1 VYKKRVCGS
10 YIKLLIPN
18 RGEVLEHR
26 YVFEQYY
33 NCCLLK
39 TAVIHHKDGNG
50 HNNNID
56 NLQLT
61 DRKNHKKLP
70 HKPQRNG
77 LTNSYQPKY
86 AFLP

>member
-1 VYKKRVCGS
+1 MFKKKIYGN
-10 YIKLLIPN
+10 YIKIFVPD
-18 RGEVLEHR
+18 RGYVLEHR
-26 YVFEQYY
+26 HTFEQHHK
-33 NCCLLK
+33 CCLLK

-61 DRKNHKKLP
+61 NRKNHKKLP

-77 LTNSYQPKY
+77 LNNSYEPRY
-86 AFLP
+86 GFLP

>member
-1 VYKKRVCGS
+1 MYKKRICGS
-10 YIKLLIPN
+10 YIRILVPDK
-18 RGEVLEHR
+18 GYVLEHR
-26 YVFEQYY
+26 YVFEQYHK
-33 NCCLLK
+33 CCLLK
-39 TAVIHHKDGNG
+39 TAVIHHIDGNG

-70 HKPQRNG
+70 HKPIRPG
-77 LTNSYQPKY
+77 LINSYTPQY